1 MKRLLQW
8 LLVRLMR
15 LAVAFPGLVLLA
27 AVVVTGFSAWV
38 VATRLRVIND
48 TNALIRADSP
58 IHRNYLAYRQEFRV
72 AEEYLVTIRSP
83 DPETNKRAAKALG
96 EQLKELEPLVQD
108 VTYRFDFS
116 GLEKRALL
124 FLELD
129 ELAKIETEVGSYINA
144 LAAQPKMRLN
154 IASVL
159 SQANEKF
166 QASYLRK
173 KENWTEF
180 KPFIG
185 RFVGMLNEMADAVAR
200 NPAPTVSAAPVTN
213 GKQGGSAPDTDL
225 ARLRA
230 DDIQK
235 LIADHEYIS
244 YEDGHLFLVTA
255 APGFNATDG
264 PARTET
270 IRKIREI
277 IKYLGADYPEVSF
290 GLTGEPVL
298 DEDQLDQ
305 SSTDSIHAAELAF
318 GLVALLFLLSYRE
331 LRRPGL
337 GLLVLVMALF
347 WSLAFGVLVIGHLN
361 IISQAFVAMVLGMG
375 IDFSIQ
381 VMGRYE
387 EELASGRPV
396 REALEVTAAHTGVA
410 VVTGGSTT
418 ALAFFTMCFN
428 DFVGL
433 REFGIIAGSGILF
446 CLVGALLVLPAA
458 YAWIDGKKDAGAL
471 RETALRSNWS
481 SPPWLNRALFR
492 APRTILI
499 GALLTA
505 AGAAWLAPRV
515 GFDYN
520 LLNLQDPT
528 LESVKEEEALV
539 NSPARAFLFGLSIAD
554 NSEQAAKRIAA
565 FESLPTV
572 GEVHSLSSVL
582 PEKQEEKQAV
592 VRRIVQ
598 RVQSIPVDREP
609 PPFKG
614 EQVRTAVQELL
625 AKSREGLAAA
635 KRYVALAQQARDA
648 VEIFGKLIPAL
659 EHLEGAMANLS
670 PAELNSRLRNANQ
683 WVFGSMQSGLSWL
696 RSQDTS
702 RGVTVADLP
711 PEIAHRF
718 LSPHGK
724 ILIEV
729 LPKENVWNREADV
742 RFVRDL
748 RTVDPNVTGTPVQNY
763 EYIELLRSS
772 YVQAAQWAFLAI
784 VIVILVRFQHLG
796 YSLLAILPLG
806 LAILWTL
813 GTMALFHVPFNP
825 ANIITL
831 PLAIGAGVAYGI
843 YTVDRFCESGRA
855 ELFSSSTGKAILL
868 SGMTAVIGFG
878 SLMISSYRGLFGLGL
893 LMTLSIGFCLIASLV
908 VLPQI
913 FWLVCRRRKGEEQPP
928 PVPLSQPRGLARS
941 TEGTLE
947 SLPEEAR
954 ARNGRS

>member
-1 MKRLLQW
+1 MKKFVEW
-8 LLVRLMR
+8 LLVRQVR
-15 LAVAFPGLVLLA
+15 LAVRWPVPVLA
-27 AVVVTGFSAWV
+27 AAAVLTGFSVWV
-38 VATRLRVIND
+38 VATQLRVIND
-48 TNALIRADSP
+48 TNALIRSDSP
-58 IHRNYLAYRQEFRV
+58 IHRNYLAYRREFRV

-83 DPETNKRAAKALG
+83 DPEINKQAAKALG
-96 EQLKELEPLVQD
+96 ERLKEIEPLVQD

-116 GLEKRALL
+116 GLERRALL

-129 ELAKIETEVGSYINA
+129 ELSKIETEVDGYVKA
-144 LAAQPKMRLN
+144 LAAQPKMKLN

-159 SQANEKF
+159 GQANEKF
-166 QASYLRK
+166 QPSYLRK
-173 KENWTEF
+173 KENWNEF
-180 KPFIG
+180 KPFID
-185 RFVGMLNEMADAVAR
+185 RFVGMLNDMADAVAET
-200 NPAPTVSAAPVTN
+200 PSPQAAPPPTKGSERATN
-213 GKQGGSAPDTDL
+213 VPDTDL

-230 DDIQK
+230 ADIQK

-255 APGFNATDG
+255 SPGPNAVDG

-277 IKYLGADYPEVSF
+277 IKYLGAEYPEVSF

-298 DEDQLDQ
+298 EDDQLEQ
-305 SSTDSIHAAELAF
+305 SSTDSLHAAELAF

-337 GLLVLVMALF
+337 ALLVLLMALF
-347 WSLAFGVLVIGHLN
+347 WSVAFGLLVIGHLN

-381 VMGRYE
+381 IMGRYE
-387 EELASGRPV
+387 EELAHGRSI
-396 REALEVTAAHTGVA
+396 REALEATVAHTGVA

-418 ALAFFTMCFN
+418 AVAFFTMCFN

-446 CLVGALLVLPAA
+446 CLIGSLLVLPAA
-458 YAWIDGKKDAGAL
+458 YAWIDGKKDPAHL
-471 RETALRSNWS
+471 QESALRSNWS
-481 SPPWLNRALFR
+481 SPPWLNRALFL
-492 APRTILI
+492 APRTTLACA
-499 GALLTA
+499 ALA
-505 AGAAWLAPRV
+505 ACGAAWLAPRV

-520 LLNLQDPT
+520 LLNLQDPK
-528 LESVKEEEALV
+528 LECVQEEEALV

-554 NSEQAAKRIAA
+554 NPEEAARRIAA
-565 FESLPTV
+565 FEALPSV
-572 GEVHSLSSVL
+572 SEVHSLSSVL
-582 PEKQEEKQAV
+582 PEKQEEKRAV

-598 RVQSIPVDREP
+598 RVQSIPIDRELP
-609 PPFKG
+609 PIDGQK
-614 EQVRTAVQELL
+614 VRTSVQELL

-648 VEIFGKLIPAL
+648 VEVFAKLIPAL
-659 EHLEGAMANLS
+659 EHLDNAMANLS
-670 PAELNSRLRNANQ
+670 SEELNSRLRRANQ
-683 WVFGSMQSGLSWL
+683 RVFGSMQIGLSWL

-748 RTVDPNVTGTPVQNY
+748 RKVDPNVTGTPVQNY

-784 VIVILVRFQHLG
+784 VILIALRFQHVG

-806 LAILWTL
+806 LAVLWTL
-813 GTMALFHVPFNP
+813 GTMVLFHIPFNP

-868 SGMTAVIGFG
+868 SGLTAVIGFG
-878 SLMISSYRGLFGLGL
+878 SLMISSYRGLFG
-893 LMTLSIGFCLIASLV
+893 
-908 VLPQI
+908 
-913 FWLVCRRRKGEEQPP
+913 
-928 PVPLSQPRGLARS
+928 
-941 TEGTLE
+941 
-947 SLPEEAR
+947 
-954 ARNGRS
+954 

>member
-8 LLVRLMR
+8 LLVRLVR
-15 LAVAFPGLVLLA
+15 LAVAWPGLVLAA

-48 TNALIRADSP
+48 TNALIRSDSP
-58 IHRNYLAYRQEFRV
+58 IHRNYLAYRREFRV
-72 AEEYLVTIRSP
+72 AEEYLITIRSP
-83 DPETNKRAAKALG
+83 DPEINKRAAKAIG
-96 EQLKELEPLVQD
+96 EQLKEIEPLVQE

-129 ELAKIETEVGSYINA
+129 ELAKIETEVSGYVKA
-144 LAAQPKMRLN
+144 LVAQPKMKLN

-180 KPFIG
+180 KPFID
-185 RFVGMLNEMADAVAR
+185 RFVGMLNDMADAVAQH
-200 NPAPTVSAAPVTN
+200 PAPAASVAPGN
-213 GKQGGSAPDTDL
+213 GGKQKGGNVPDTDL
-225 ARLRA
+225 GRLRA
-230 DDIQK
+230 EDIQK

-255 APGFNATDG
+255 APGPDALEG
-264 PARTET
+264 AARTET
-270 IRKIREI
+270 VRKIREI

-298 DEDQLDQ
+298 DEDRLEQ
-305 SSTDSIHAAELAF
+305 SSTDSVHAAELAF
-318 GLVALLFLLSYRE
+318 GLVALLFVLSYRE

-387 EELASGRPV
+387 EELANGRSV

-418 ALAFFTMCFN
+418 AAAFFTMCFN

-446 CLVGALLVLPAA
+446 CLAGSLVVLPAA
-458 YAWIDGKKDAGAL
+458 YAWIDRRKESGQL
-471 RETALRSNWS
+471 REAALRSNWS
-481 SPPWLNRALFR
+481 SPPWLNQALFR

-554 NSEQAAKRIAA
+554 DQAQAAKRIAA
-565 FESLPTV
+565 FEALPTV
-572 GEVHSLSSVL
+572 SEVHSLSSVL

-598 RVQSIPVDREP
+598 RVQSIPVDREL
-609 PPFKG
+609 PPFNG
-614 EQVRTAVQELL
+614 RQVRTAVEGLL

-648 VEIFGKLIPAL
+648 VEVFGKLIPAL
-659 EHLEGAMANLS
+659 ERLDGAMANL
-670 PAELNSRLRNANQ
+670 PPEELNSRLRQANQ
-683 WVFGSMQSGLSWL
+683 RVFGSMQSGLFWL

-711 PEIAHRF
+711 PEIAHRY

-772 YVQAAQWAFLAI
+772 YVQAAQWAFFAI
-784 VIVILVRFQHLG
+784 VVLIFLRFQHVG

-806 LAILWTL
+806 LAVLWTL
-813 GTMALFHVPFNP
+813 GTMVLLHVPFNP

-831 PLAIGAGVAYGI
+831 PLAIGAGVAYGV

-868 SGMTAVIGFG
+868 SGMTSVIGFG

-893 LMTLSIGFCLIASLV
+893 LMTLSIGFCLIASLL

-913 FWLVCRRRKGEEQPP
+913 FWLVCRRREGKEAAASSPSGKIARFGETASG
-928 PVPLSQPRGLARS
+928 V
-941 TEGTLE
+941 
-947 SLPEEAR
+947 LPEEAR
-954 ARNGRS
+954 TRNGR

>member
-1 MKRLLQW
+1 MEW
-8 LLVRLMR
+8 LLVRQVR
-15 LAVAFPGLVLLA
+15 LAAQWPGLVLLTA
-27 AVVVTGFSAWV
+27 LVVTGFSVWV

-48 TNALIRADSP
+48 TNALIRSDSP
-58 IHRNYLAYRQEFRV
+58 IHRNYLAYRREFRV

-83 DPETNKRAAKALG
+83 DPEINKRAAKAIG

-116 GLEKRALL
+116 SLEKRVLL

-129 ELAKIETEVGSYINA
+129 ELSKIETEVDSYVKA
-144 LAAQPKMRLN
+144 LVAQPKMKLN

-173 KENWTEF
+173 RENWTEF
-180 KPFIG
+180 KPFID
-185 RFVGMLNEMADAVAR
+185 RFVTMLNDMADAVAKT
-200 NPAPTVSAAPVTN
+200 PAPAEASG
-213 GKQGGSAPDTDL
+213 GKTAGADF
-225 ARLRA
+225 ARLQA
-230 DDIQK
+230 GDIQK

-255 APGFNATDG
+255 SPGPDALDG

-277 IKYLGADYPEVSF
+277 IKYLGAEYPEVSF

-298 DEDQLDQ
+298 DEDQLEQ
-305 SSTDSIHAAELAF
+305 SSTDSLHAAELAF

-337 GLLVLVMALF
+337 GLLALVMALF
-347 WSLAFGVLVIGHLN
+347 WSLAFGILVIGHLN

-387 EELASGRPV
+387 EELARGRSV
-396 REALEVTAAHTGVA
+396 REALEITAAHTGVA

-418 ALAFFTMCFN
+418 AIAFFTMCFN

-446 CLVGALLVLPAA
+446 CLIGSLLVLPAA
-458 YAWIDGKKDAGAL
+458 YAWIDRRKDAARL

-481 SPPWLNRALFR
+481 SPPWLNRVLFR
-492 APRTILI
+492 GPKTVLVCSVLA
-499 GALLTA
+499 A

-528 LESVKEEEALV
+528 LPSVQEEEALV
-539 NSPARAFLFGLSIAD
+539 NSPARAFLFGLSVAD
-554 NSEQAAKRIAA
+554 NEAEAAKRMAA
-565 FESLPTV
+565 FEALPTV
-572 GEVHSLSSVL
+572 SEVHSLSSVL
-582 PEKQEEKQAV
+582 PEKQEEKRAV
-592 VRRIVQ
+592 VRRIVG
-598 RVQSIPVDREP
+598 RLQSIPLDREL
-609 PPFKG
+609 PPFNG
-614 EQVRTAVQELL
+614 QQVRAAVGELL

-648 VEIFGKLIPAL
+648 VEVFAKLIPAL
-659 EHLEGAMANLS
+659 ERLDRAMANL
-670 PAELNSRLRNANQ
+670 PPDELNSRLRQANQ
-683 WVFGSMQSGLSWL
+683 RVFGSMQSGLSWL
-696 RSQDTS
+696 RSQDVS

-748 RTVDPNVTGTPVQNY
+748 RTVDPNVTGSPVQNY
-763 EYIELLRSS
+763 EYIELLRAS
-772 YVQAAQWAFLAI
+772 YVQAAEWAFLAI
-784 VIVILVRFQHLG
+784 VILIAIRFQRVG

-806 LAILWTL
+806 LAVLWTL
-813 GTMALFHVPFNP
+813 GTMVLFHVPFNP

-843 YTVDRFCESGRA
+843 YTVDRFCESGNA
-855 ELFSSSTGKAILL
+855 ALFSSSTGKAILL
-868 SGMTAVIGFG
+868 SGLTAMIGFG

-913 FWLVCRRRKGEEQPP
+913 FWLLCRRREAKAAGISAAPP
-928 PVPLSQPRGLARS
+928 EISRAS
-941 TEGTLE
+941 TGSREI
-947 SLPEEAR
+947 LPEEAR
-954 ARNGRS
+954 TRNGRA

>member
-8 LLVRLMR
+8 LLVRLVR
-15 LAVAFPGLVLLA
+15 LAVAWPGLVLSA

-48 TNALIRADSP
+48 TNALIRSDSP
-58 IHRNYLAYRQEFRV
+58 IHRNYLAYRREFRV
-72 AEEYLVTIRSP
+72 AEEYLITIRSP
-83 DPETNKRAAKALG
+83 DPEVNKRAAKALG
-96 EQLKELEPLVQD
+96 EQLKELEPLVRD

-129 ELAKIETEVGSYINA
+129 ELSKIEAEVDGYVKA
-144 LAAQPKMRLN
+144 LAAQPKMKLN

-159 SQANEKF
+159 SQANQKF

-185 RFVGMLNEMADAVAR
+185 RFVGMLNDMADAIAQ
-200 NPAPTVSAAPVTN
+200 NSPAAAAAPAAGN
-213 GKQGGSAPDTDL
+213 GGKQPRNGPEDDF
-225 ARLRA
+225 ARLQA
-230 DDIQK
+230 GDIQK

-255 APGFNATDG
+255 TPGPDALDG
-264 PARTET
+264 DGRTAAV
-270 IRKIREI
+270 RKIREI

-290 GLTGEPVL
+290 ALTGEPVL
-298 DEDQLDQ
+298 DEDQLAQ
-305 SSTDSIHAAELAF
+305 SSTDSLHAAELAF

-347 WSLAFGVLVIGHLN
+347 WSLAFAMLVIGHLN

-387 EELASGRPV
+387 EELAHGRSV
-396 REALEVTAAHTGVA
+396 AEALEITSAHTGVA

-418 ALAFFTMCFN
+418 AVAFFTMCFN

-446 CLVGALLVLPAA
+446 CLAGSLLVLPAA
-458 YAWIDGKKDAGAL
+458 YAWIDRKKDARQLQEA
-471 RETALRSNWS
+471 ALRSNWS
-481 SPPWLNRALFR
+481 SPQWLNQALFR
-492 APRTILI
+492 APRTILAA
-499 GALLTA
+499 ALLTS
-505 AGAAWLAPRV
+505 AGAAWLSPRV

-528 LESVKEEEALV
+528 LESVREEEALV

-554 NSEQAAKRIAA
+554 NEEQAAKRIGAFAA
-565 FESLPTV
+565 LPSV
-572 GEVHSLSSVL
+572 SEVHSLSSVL

-592 VRRIVQ
+592 VRRIVG
-598 RVQSIPVDREP
+598 RVQSIPLDREP
-609 PPFKG
+609 PPFDG
-614 EQVRTAVQELL
+614 QQVRTAVGELL

-659 EHLEGAMANLS
+659 ERLDGAIANL
-670 PAELNSRLRNANQ
+670 PPEDLNSRLRIANQ
-683 WVFGSMQSGLSWL
+683 RVFGSMQSGLSWL
-696 RSQDTS
+696 RAQDTS

-711 PEIAHRF
+711 QEIAHRF

-729 LPKENVWNREADV
+729 LPKENVWNRDADV

-772 YVQAAQWAFLAI
+772 YVQAAEWAFAAI
-784 VIVILVRFQHLG
+784 VILIAVRFQHVG

-806 LAILWTL
+806 MAVLWTL
-813 GTMALFHVPFNP
+813 GTMVLFHVPFNP

-843 YTVDRFCESGRA
+843 YTVDRFCEGGNA
-855 ELFSSSTGKAILL
+855 ALFSSSTGKAILL
-868 SGMTAVIGFG
+868 SGLTAVIGFG

-908 VLPQI
+908 VLPQV
-913 FWLVCRRRKGEEQPP
+913 FWLVCRRRASKAKTPATTLPEI
-928 PVPLSQPRGLARS
+928 ARS
-941 TEGTLE
+941 PAGEIET
-947 SLPEEAR
+947 LPEEAR
-954 ARNGRS
+954 ARNGRT

>member
-8 LLVRLMR
+8 LLVRLVR
-15 LAVAFPGLVLLA
+15 LAATSPGLVLLA
-27 AVVVTGFSAWV
+27 AVVATGFSAWV
-38 VATRLRVIND
+38 VATRLRVVND
-48 TNALIRADSP
+48 TNALIRSDSP
-58 IHRNYLAYRQEFRV
+58 IHRNYLAYRKEFRV
-72 AEEYLVTIRSP
+72 AEEYLITIRSP
-83 DPETNKRAAKALG
+83 DPETNKRAAEALG
-96 EQLKELEPLVQD
+96 EQLKGLEPLVQD

-116 GLEKRALL
+116 GLEKKALL
-124 FLELD
+124 FLDLEELT
-129 ELAKIETEVGSYINA
+129 KIDTEVASYVHA
-144 LAAQPKMRLN
+144 LAAQPKMKLN

-159 SQANEKF
+159 SQANGKF
-166 QASYLRK
+166 QANYLRK

-180 KPFIG
+180 KPFID
-185 RFVGMLNEMADAVAR
+185 RFVGMLNDMAEAVAQHR
-200 NPAPTVSAAPVTN
+200 ASTTTAAPSVG
-213 GKQGGSAPDTDL
+213 GKHGENVPDTDL

-230 DDIQK
+230 EDIEK

-255 APGFNATDG
+255 APGPDALDG
-264 PARTET
+264 SARTET
-270 IRKIREI
+270 VHKIREI

-305 SSTDSIHAAELAF
+305 SSTDSVHAAELAF
-318 GLVALLFLLSYRE
+318 GLVALLFVLSYRA

-337 GLLVLVMALF
+337 GLLVLVMALS

-387 EELASGRPV
+387 EELAHGRSV
-396 REALEVTAAHTGVA
+396 REALEITAAHTGVA

-418 ALAFFTMCFN
+418 AVAFFTMCFN

-446 CLVGALLVLPAA
+446 CLAGSLLVLPAA
-458 YAWIDGKKDAGAL
+458 YAWIDRRRDPTQL

-505 AGAAWLAPRV
+505 SGAAWLAPRV

-539 NSPARAFLFGLSIAD
+539 NSPARAFLFGLSIVDDQA
-554 NSEQAAKRIAA
+554 QAAKRIAA
-565 FESLPTV
+565 FEALPTV
-572 GEVHSLSSVL
+572 SEVHSLSSVL
-582 PEKQEEKQAV
+582 PEKQEEKQAI

-598 RVQSIPVDREP
+598 RVQSIPVDRDLP
-609 PPFKG
+609 PING
-614 EQVRTAVQELL
+614 QQVRTAVEELL

-648 VEIFGKLIPAL
+648 VEVFGKLIPAL
-659 EHLEGAMANLS
+659 ERLDGAMANLP
-670 PAELNSRLRNANQ
+670 PAELNSRLRKANQ
-683 WVFGSMQSGLSWL
+683 QVFGSMQTGLSWL

-748 RTVDPNVTGTPVQNY
+748 RRVDPNVTGTPVQNY

-784 VIVILVRFQHLG
+784 VILIALRFQHVG

-813 GTMALFHVPFNP
+813 GTMVLFHVPFNP

-831 PLAIGAGVAYGI
+831 PLAIGAGVAYGV

-855 ELFSSSTGKAILL
+855 ELFTSSTGKAILL

-878 SLMISSYRGLFGLGL
+878 TLMISSYRGLFGLGL
-893 LMTLSIGFCLIASLV
+893 LMAISIGFCLIASLL

-913 FWLVCRRRKGEEQPP
+913 FWLVCRRRQRRETAAS
-928 PVPLSQPRGLARS
+928 SQPEKIARFG
-941 TEGTLE
+941 ENGPRK
-947 SLPEEAR
+947 LPEEAR
-954 ARNGRS
+954 MRNGY

>member
-1 MKRLLQW
+1 MKKLLEW
-8 LLVRLMR
+8 LLVRQVR
-15 LAVAFPGLVLLA
+15 FAVQWPLLVLLA
-27 AVVVTGFSAWV
+27 AVVGTGFSIWT
-38 VATRLRVIND
+38 VATRLKVIND
-48 TNALIRADSP
+48 TNALIRSDAP
-58 IHRNYLAYRQEFRV
+58 VHRNYLAYRREFGV

-83 DPETNKRAAKALG
+83 DPELNKRAAKALG
-96 EQLKELEPLVQD
+96 EQIKELEPLVRD

-116 GLEKRALL
+116 GLEKRILL
-124 FLELD
+124 FLSLD
-129 ELAKIETEVGSYINA
+129 ELTKIETEIDGYVKA
-144 LAAQPKMRLN
+144 LAGQPKMKLN
-154 IASVL
+154 ISSVL

-173 KENWTEF
+173 KENWNEF
-180 KPFIG
+180 KPFID
-185 RFVGMLNEMADAVAR
+185 RFVGMLNDMADAIAQS
-200 NPAPTVSAAPVTN
+200 PAPAATAAPGSG
-213 GKQGGSAPDTDL
+213 GKQGGNNDTDL

-230 DDIQK
+230 GDIQK
-235 LIADHEYIS
+235 LIAEHEYIS

-255 APGFNATDG
+255 APGPDAMDG

-290 GLTGEPVL
+290 ALTGEPVL
-298 DEDQLDQ
+298 DEDQLEQ
-305 SSTDSIHAAELAF
+305 SSTDSLHAAELAL
-318 GLVALLFLLSYRE
+318 GLVTLLFLLSYRE

-337 GLLVLVMALF
+337 ALLVLVMALF
-347 WSLAFGVLVIGHLN
+347 WSLAFGLLLIGHLN

-381 VMGRYE
+381 IMGRYE
-387 EELASGRPV
+387 EELANGLSV
-396 REALEVTAAHTGVA
+396 REALEATAAHTGVA

-418 ALAFFTMCFN
+418 AVAFFTMCFN

-446 CLVGALLVLPAA
+446 CLMGSLLVLPAA
-458 YAWIDGKKDAGAL
+458 YAWLDGKKDAGQL
-471 RETALRSNWS
+471 RQTALRSNWS
-481 SPPWLNRALFR
+481 SPAWLNRALFC

-499 GALLTA
+499 CAALAA

-528 LESVKEEEALV
+528 LESVQEEQALV

-554 NSEQAAKRIAA
+554 NETEAAKRIAA
-565 FESLPTV
+565 FEALPTV
-572 GEVHSLSSVL
+572 SEVHSLSSVL

-592 VRRIVQ
+592 VRRIVG
-598 RVQSIPVDREP
+598 RIRSIPIDRDLP
-609 PPFKG
+609 LFNG
-614 EQVRTAVQELL
+614 QQVRTAVEGLL
-625 AKSREGLAAA
+625 SKSREGLAAA

-648 VEIFGKLIPAL
+648 VEVFDKLIPAL
-659 EHLEGAMANLS
+659 ERLDGAMANLS
-670 PAELNSRLRNANQ
+670 PGELNARLVKANQ
-683 WVFGSMQSGLSWL
+683 RVFGSMQSGLSWL

-742 RFVRDL
+742 RFVREL

-784 VIVILVRFQHLG
+784 VILIGIRFQHVG
-796 YSLLAILPLG
+796 YGVLAILPLG
-806 LAILWTL
+806 LAVLWTL
-813 GTMALFHVPFNP
+813 GTMVLFHVSFNP
-825 ANIITL
+825 ANIVTL

-855 ELFSSSTGKAILL
+855 ELFSSSTGKAVLL

-878 SLMISSYRGLFGLGL
+878 SLMVSSYRGLFGLGL
-893 LMTLSIGFCLIASLV
+893 LMTISISFCLIASLV

-913 FWLVCRRRKGEEQPP
+913 FWLICRRHEAKEAASP
-928 PVPLSQPRGLARS
+928 SKPRPIARS
-941 TEGTLE
+941 TESGLE
-947 SLPEEAR
+947 VLPEQAR